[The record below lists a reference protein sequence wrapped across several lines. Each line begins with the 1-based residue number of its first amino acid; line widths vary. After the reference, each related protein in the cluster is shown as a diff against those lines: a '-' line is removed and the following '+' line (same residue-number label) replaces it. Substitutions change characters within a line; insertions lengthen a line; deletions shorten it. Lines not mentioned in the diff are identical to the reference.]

1 MSLQFEKLCSLILL
15 EHFGEIIQKVGNDL
29 YKCQSKP
36 LNLIVGS
43 TKLPFQKVKQALRIM
58 IQYGFV
64 TFAEGQ
70 FPDKAEYTLLAD
82 KVILLLRYPRY
93 LLLMKTQYGDEA
105 EMLVEEILR
114 RGQDTAS
121 SVIIRAATRLK
132 ESLKV
137 EKVCLVTLHDKFSV
151 LVNKQFL
158 MRCPSPDEEKGVPV
172 LTIKEKLLYLPPELN
187 LKGLADIEE
196 GKPGDPGDG
205 GIYWRVNFDRFH
217 QDFRDQIMV
226 SAISR
231 RCDDNAGELLKELL
245 KQMYLRTEA
254 WAATS
259 NPVPFTEL
267 REAVRKQSS
276 RPLLG
281 QYIEQYLKVM
291 EEDSSGFVSKVGDS
305 SGGQYSIN
313 MKTAF
318 VQLTWATIENIVME
332 RFGSKGARIFRL
344 VRAKKFVEQEQ
355 IQQVAM
361 IPAKEAKLLTYRL
374 LEENFLHIQELR
386 KSLANNVP
394 NKTFFLFHIDLNQ
407 VARMVLEM
415 CYKALYNAMVR
426 REHERSENRRMVE
439 KQQRIESITLTMRE
453 QGATAEQLAEI
464 EEMLTPPEQALL
476 EKVRTMINKLS
487 EAELQLDETMF
498 ILQLYL
504 SYQV

>member
-1 MSLQFEKLCSLILL
+1 
-15 EHFGEIIQKVGNDL
+15 
-29 YKCQSKP
+29 
-36 LNLIVGS
+36 
-43 TKLPFQKVKQALRIM
+43 M

-64 TFAEGQ
+64 IFDVGQ
-70 FPDKAEYTLLAD
+70 LPNKAEYTLLAE
-82 KVILLLRYPRY
+82 KIILLLRYPRY

-105 EMLVEEILR
+105 EILVEEILR
-114 RGQDTAS
+114 QGQDTAS
-121 SVIIRAATRLK
+121 SVIIRAAARLK
-132 ESLKV
+132 ETLKV
-137 EKVCLVTLHDKFSV
+137 EKVCLATLRDKFSL

-158 MRCPSPDEEKGVPV
+158 MRCPSPGGETGVPI
-172 LTIKEKLLYLPPELN
+172 LTIKENLLYIPPDFN
-187 LKGLADIEE
+187 LKGLADKEE
-196 GKPGDPGDG
+196 GKPGDPGDEG
-205 GIYWRVNFDRFH
+205 VYWRVNLDRFH

-231 RCDDNAGELLKELL
+231 HLDDNAAELLKHLL
-245 KQMYLRTEA
+245 RQMYLRTEA

-276 RPLLG
+276 HPLLG
-281 QYIEQYLKVM
+281 QYLEQYLKIM
-291 EEDSSGFVSKVGDS
+291 EEDSSRFISRVGDS

-318 VQLTWATIENIVME
+318 TQLTWATIENIVME
-332 RFGSKGARIFRL
+332 RFGSKAARIFRL
-344 VRAKKFVEQEQ
+344 VRAKGFVDQEQ

-374 LEENFLHIQELR
+374 LEENFLQMQELR
-386 KSLANNVP
+386 KSLASNVP

-415 CYKALYNAMVR
+415 CYKALYNAMTR
-426 REHERSENRRMVE
+426 REHERYENRRMIE
-439 KQQRIESITLTMRE
+439 KQQRIALITMNMKE

-476 EKVRTMINKLS
+476 EKVRTMINRLRVT
-487 EAELQLDETMF
+487 ETAFQLIQSVMKRVTAGNPDDAATKALNMKV
-498 ILQLYL
+498 Q
-504 SYQV
+504 